1 MLDQAAGDQGFTR
14 CGIVVKED
22 ARGAAETLAALVKGL
37 QAVNVPA
44 VVDKRTAE
52 AFTTNLASVPLEEM
66 GAHCDLMIVVGGDGT
81 LLRASRVV
89 LADDLPVLGI
99 NLGRLGF
106 MVDIAP
112 KAAVETLQEILQ
124 GRYREE
130 HRFVLQASL
139 DDVDLG
145 VAINDVVIRHPEPV
159 SMLEYVTYA
168 DGRLISHHRADGLI
182 ITTPTGSTAYALS
195 ANGPMLHPATQ
206 ALGLVPICPHTLSD
220 RPLVLPADSVI
231 EFRLVAP
238 SDQAIITLDG
248 TDKINLGLG
257 ARLGVSRAEKPLR
270 LIHPIDYDWYG
281 ILRSKL
287 SWGREKPPL

>member
-1 MLDQAAGDQGFTR
+1 MLETAAAKTRFAR

-22 ARGAAETLAALVKGL
+22 ARGAADTLAAIVDGL
-37 QAVNVPA
+37 AAVDVPA
-44 VVDKRTAE
+44 VVDARTAH
-52 AFTTNLASVPLEEM
+52 AFTTRLASVPLEEM
-66 GAHCDLMIVVGGDGT
+66 GEHCDLMIVVGGDGT

-89 LADDLPVLGI
+89 LADDLPVLGV

-106 MVDIAP
+106 MVDVAP
-112 KAAVETLQEILQ
+112 KVVVETLHEILQ

-130 HRFVLQASL
+130 HRFVLQAAL
-139 DDVDLG
+139 DDTDLG

-168 DGRLISHHRADGLI
+168 DGHLISHHRADGLI

-231 EFRLVAP
+231 EFSLIAP

-248 TDKINLGLG
+248 TDKINLVLG
-257 ARLGVSRAEKPLR
+257 ARLRVSRANKPLR

-287 SWGREKPPL
+287 SWGREKPPV

>member
-1 MLDQAAGDQGFTR
+1 MVETAAVNTRFAR

-22 ARGAAETLAALVKGL
+22 ARGAAETLAALVSGL
-37 QAVNVPA
+37 EAVNVPA
-44 VVDKRTAE
+44 VVDARTAS
-52 AFTTNLASVPLEEM
+52 AFSTDLSSVPLEDM

-89 LADDLPVLGI
+89 LADDLPVLGV

-106 MVDIAP
+106 MVDVAP
-112 KAAVETLQEILQ
+112 KVAVETLHEILQ

-130 HRFVLQASL
+130 HRFVLQAAL
-139 DDVDLG
+139 DDKDLG

-168 DGRLISHHRADGLI
+168 DGHLISHHRADGLI

-231 EFRLVAP
+231 DFGLIAP
-238 SDQAIITLDG
+238 SEQAIITLDG
-248 TDKINLGLG
+248 TDKISLGLG
-257 ARLGVSRAEKPLR
+257 ARLRVSRASKPLR